1 MMRKVAVAVGLFAAP
16 ALVSAK
22 IDIDPMKDDFAEAQA
37 SKIDGILAG
46 NREFGVAAIW
56 YYTDTRAD
64 ASFKAEFNEVAKKT
78 KNMIKV
84 LAVDCDKP
92 GNKKHCGTLN
102 WETTPHIMVYPPL
115 PMPAFHYKGEL
126 KADNLLKTLYKQIP
140 GHKVTTIN
148 TMEEYTAFT
157 KKSATKPKVILFSE
171 AKKPP
176 TILKGLSTEL
186 VFVRS
191 VEFGFV
197 SKGAAEAVV
206 DGSGAGKKKLPAVV
220 MIKMVGGQIK
230 KEWFKPDKSKGEEI
244 NFQTL
249 YTWINLSSESGMGD
263 SVKSTTGGAS
273 GGDSPEMEM
282 EEPEMERLRELKDKS
297 QKELCFGQKNMCG
310 ILLTEGK
317 ATEKDQDTVL
327 AFETRFAPKSD
338 RGVKFNW
345 MWMDVTT
352 ESEFK
357 KAIEDK
363 EPDLAEREGRD
374 AETIKYPTMI
384 FVKPPK
390 KKREEKLLSY
400 LKLPNDATID
410 EDPVADMV
418 DKIAGGATYARVD
431 LPKFVNRKAAA
442 KAAAKAGKTEL

>member
-1 MMRKVAVAVGLFAAP
+1 MRKFAAASVAVAVAP

-22 IDIDPMKDDFAEAQA
+22 VEIDPMKDDFAEAQA
-37 SKIDGILAG
+37 NKIDGILAG

-64 ASFKAEFNEVAKKT
+64 DSFKAEFNEVAKKT

-92 GNKKHCGTLN
+92 GNKKHCGGLN
-102 WETTPHIMVYPPL
+102 WETTPHVMIYPPL

-126 KADNLLKTLYKQIP
+126 KADKLLSKLYKQIP
-140 GHKVTTIN
+140 SHKVTTLT
-148 TMEEYTAFT
+148 TMEDYTAFT
-157 KKSATKPKVILFSE
+157 KKSPTKPKVILFSE
-171 AKKPP
+171 KNKVP

-191 VEFGFV
+191 IEFGFV
-197 SKGAAEAVV
+197 SKEAAAAVV

-220 MIKMVGGQIK
+220 MINKGK
-230 KEWFKPDKSKGEEI
+230 KEWFKPDKSKGEEM

-263 SVKSTTGGAS
+263 AVKSTTGGAS
-273 GGDSPEMEM
+273 AAAEAEMEM
-282 EEPEMERLRELKDKS
+282 EEPEYERLRELKDKS
-297 QKELCFGQKNMCG
+297 QRELCFGQKSMCG

-317 ATEKDQDTVL
+317 PSEKDQDTVL
-327 AFETRFAPKSD
+327 GFESRFASKSD

-345 MWMDVTT
+345 MWMDMST
-352 ESEFK
+352 EEHFK

-363 EPDLAEREGRD
+363 EPELAEREGRD
-374 AETIKYPTMI
+374 PETIKYPTMI

-400 LKLPNDATID
+400 VKLASDAAID
-410 EDPVADMV
+410 EDTVADMV
-418 DKIAGGATYARVD
+418 DKIAGGASYARVD
-431 LPKFVNRKAAA
+431 LPKFINRKAAA
-442 KAAAKAGKTEL
+442 KAAKAGKTEL

>member
-1 MMRKVAVAVGLFAAP
+1 MLRKVATAVALAAP

-37 SKIDGILAG
+37 AKIDGILAG

-64 ASFKAEFNEVAKKT
+64 ASFKSEFNEIAKKT

-84 LAVDCDKP
+84 MAVDCDKP
-92 GNKKHCGTLN
+92 GNKKHCGGLN
-102 WETTPHIMVYPPL
+102 WETTPHVMVYPPL

-126 KADNLLKTLYKQIP
+126 KEEKLLKTLYKQIP
-140 GHKVTTIN
+140 GHKVTALT
-148 TMEEYTAFT
+148 TMEEYTSFT
-157 KKSATKPKVILFSE
+157 KKSPTKPKVILFSE
-171 AKKPP
+171 AKKAP

-191 VEFGFV
+191 IEFGFV

-206 DGSGAGKKKLPAVV
+206 DGSGAGKKKLPAVL
-220 MIKMVGGQIK
+220 MVNKGK
-230 KEWFKPDKSKGEEI
+230 KEWFKPDKSKNEEM

-249 YTWINLSSESGMGD
+249 YNWINLSSESGMGD
-263 SVKSTTGGAS
+263 NVKSTTGGAS
-273 GGDSPEMEM
+273 AAEQAEMEM
-282 EEPEMERLRELKDKS
+282 EEPETETLRELKDKS
-297 QKELCFGQKNMCG
+297 QRELCFGQKNMCG

-317 ATEKDQDTVL
+317 ATEKDQDTVN
-327 AFETRFAPKSD
+327 AFESRFAPKSD

-345 MWMDVTT
+345 MWMDVSV
-352 ESEFK
+352 EAEFK

-374 AETIKYPTMI
+374 AEKIKYPTMI

-400 LKLPNDATID
+400 LKLANDLAID

-442 KAAAKAGKTEL
+442 KAAAKAGKAEL

>member
-1 MMRKVAVAVGLFAAP
+1 MRKVAATVGLCAAP
-16 ALVSAK
+16 ALVAAK

-37 SKIDGILAG
+37 NKIDGILAG

-64 ASFKAEFNEVAKKT
+64 ASFKAEFNEIAKKT
-78 KNMIKV
+78 KNMLKV
-84 LAVDCDKP
+84 IAVDCDKP
-92 GNKKHCGTLN
+92 ANKKHCGTLN
-102 WETTPHIMVYPPL
+102 WETTPHVMVYPPL
-115 PMPAFHYKGEL
+115 PMPAFQFKGEL
-126 KADNLLKTLYKQIP
+126 KADKLMKTLYKQIP
-140 GHKVTTIN
+140 GHKVSALK

-157 KKSATKPKVILFSE
+157 KKSPTKPKVILFSD
-171 AKKPP
+171 AKKAP

-191 VEFGFV
+191 IEFGFV
-197 SKGAAEAVV
+197 SKEEGAAIV

-220 MIKMVGGQIK
+220 MINKGK
-230 KEWFKPDKSKGEEI
+230 KEWFKPDKSKGEEM

-273 GGDSPEMEM
+273 ASAEAEMAM
-282 EEPEMERLRELKDKS
+282 EEEEYERIRELKDKS
-297 QKELCFGQKNMCG
+297 QRELCFGQKSMCG
-310 ILLTEGK
+310 ILLTDGK
-317 ATEKDQDTVL
+317 PTEKDQDTVL
-327 AFETRFAPKSD
+327 AFESRFAPKSD
-338 RGVKFNW
+338 RGIKYNW
-345 MWMDVTT
+345 MWMDVSV
-352 ESEFK
+352 ENEFK

-363 EPDLAEREGRD
+363 EPELAEREGRD
-374 AETIKYPTMI
+374 AEAIKYPTMI

-400 LKLPNDATID
+400 LKLGNDMAID
-410 EDPVADMV
+410 EDSVSDVV

-442 KAAAKAGKTEL
+442 KAAKAAGKAEL

>member
-1 MMRKVAVAVGLFAAP
+1 MMRKVAAAAAVLAP
-16 ALVSAK
+16 SLVSAK
-22 IDIDPMKDDFAEAQA
+22 IEIDPMKDDFAEAQA
-37 SKIDGILAG
+37 NKIDGILAG

-64 ASFKAEFNEVAKKT
+64 ASFKAEYNEIAKKT
-78 KNMIKV
+78 KSMIKV
-84 LAVDCDKP
+84 IAVDCDKP

-102 WETTPHIMVYPPL
+102 WETTPHVMIYPPL

-126 KADNLLKTLYKQIP
+126 KADNLLKALYKQIP
-140 GHKVTTIN
+140 SHKVTALT

-157 KKSATKPKVILFSE
+157 KKSPTKPKVILFSE

-220 MIKMVGGQIK
+220 MINKGK
-230 KEWFKPDKSKGEEI
+230 KEWFKLDKSKNEEM

-249 YTWINLSSESGMGD
+249 YTWINLYSESGMGD

-273 GGDSPEMEM
+273 ATAEAEMEM
-282 EEPEMERLRELKDKS
+282 EAEEIERLRELKDKS
-297 QKELCFGQKNMCG
+297 QRDLCFGQKSMCG

-317 ATEKDQDTVL
+317 PSDKDQDTVL
-327 AFETRFAPKSD
+327 GFESRFESKSD
-338 RGVKFNW
+338 RGIKFNW
-345 MWMDVTT
+345 MYMDVSV
-352 ESEFK
+352 EEHFK

-363 EPDLAEREGRD
+363 EPELAEREGRD
-374 AETIKYPTMI
+374 PETIKYPTMV

-400 LKLPNDATID
+400 VKLAGDATVD
-410 EDPVADMV
+410 EDTVADMV
-418 DKIAGGATYARVD
+418 DRIAGGATYARVD
-431 LPKFVNRKAAA
+431 LPKFINRKAAA
-442 KAAAKAGKTEL
+442 KAAKAGKTEL